1 MDRTLR
7 RLELDPVAWAEFPL
21 WVMPLVSPCPSLRSC
36 RKRRCR
42 CGSRRA
48 ATIDALGA
56 MVRAGRF
63 TDSEVSEVAKMAH
76 NLAGTAGMF
85 GEAELGDAAAA
96 LERCGKD
103 APIIQISRSF
113 YRLNPLSLNLSYI
126 SMGQWLLSHEVSGD
140 ACRPRH

>member
-42 CGSRRA
+42 CGS
-48 ATIDALGA
+48 
-56 MVRAGRF
+56 F